1 MELND
6 EKRIPANQDVV
17 WAALN
22 DPTVLQRCIPGCEV
36 VEKKSDTEMSA
47 RVTVTVGPVKAKFT
61 GEVTLSDI
69 DAPNGYTITGK
80 GTGGVAGF
88 GKGGAV
94 VKLRTE
100 GTDTVLSYTASASVG
115 GKLAQIGQRL
125 IDSTAKKLADEFFTN
140 FVAAVVSD
148 GAAAASAASG
158 SAPPTP
164 SASAPSASVGPAA
177 SAPLPATGP
186 APVIEKGLGKV
197 LFLAAAAFAV
207 LWYVVYR

>member
-6 EKRIPANQDVV
+6 EKRIPAKQDVV

-148 GAAAASAASG
+148 GAAATAAASG
-158 SAPPTP
+158 SAPPT
-164 SASAPSASVGPAA
+164 PSASVGPAA

>member
-6 EKRIPANQDVV
+6 EKRIPAKQDVV

-22 DPTVLQRCIPGCEV
+22 DPEVLKRCIPGCEEV
-36 VEKKSDTEMSA
+36 VKKSDTEMTA
-47 RVTVTVGPVKAKFT
+47 KVTVAVGPVKAKFT

-80 GTGGVAGF
+80 GSGGVAGF
-88 GKGGAV
+88 GKGGAT

-100 GTDTVLSYTASASVG
+100 GSDTVLSYAASASVG

-148 GAAAASAASG
+148 GKAATAAASS
-158 SAPPTP
+158 SP
-164 SASAPSASVGPAA
+164 SAAPAPSAMGPAA
-177 SAPLPATGP
+177 GP
-186 APVIEKGLGKV
+186 MPVIENGLGKV
-197 LFLAAAAFAV
+197 LFLGAVAFAV

>member
-6 EKRIPANQDVV
+6 EKRIPARQDVV

-22 DPTVLQRCIPGCEV
+22 DPAVLKRCIPGCEEV
-36 VEKKSDTEMSA
+36 IKKSDTEMTA
-47 RVTVTVGPVKAKFT
+47 RVVVTVGPVKAKFT

-80 GTGGVAGF
+80 GSGGVAGF

-100 GTDTVLSYTASASVG
+100 GGDTVLSYSASASVG

-148 GAAAASAASG
+148 GAAA
-158 SAPPTP
+158 T
-164 SASAPSASVGPAA
+164 AA
-177 SAPLPATGP
+177 SAPASSPAPSPSAPKAPAVGPVPGP
-186 APVIEKGLGKV
+186 APVIENGLGKV
-197 LFLAAAAFAV
+197 LFLGAVAFAV